1 MFGVLAIAGCRQTYE
16 RLAPKLGNERLLH
29 EFLYLTTANNYSR
42 MIVSPDLDDTSML
55 TGYETIVF
63 LDTPPGYA
71 LAGLLAKRIKAKIY
85 VPQTDNQAQFFEGV
99 DCGRE
104 SFGACFTALRQNQ
117 TLSADNILSYYKILS
132 TRHPIGMAQF
142 MAGVAVFAELD
153 LIRIQ

>member
-1 MFGVLAIAGCRQTYE
+1 M
-16 RLAPKLGNERLLH
+16 
-29 EFLYLTTANNYSR
+29 
-42 MIVSPDLDDTSML
+42 
-55 TGYETIVF
+55 
-63 LDTPPGYA
+63 
-71 LAGLLAKRIKAKIY
+71 
-85 VPQTDNQAQFFEGV
+85 PQTDNQAQFFEGV

-153 LIRIQ
+153 LIRIQKKPYSIVVNKDARADLNTSAIYRYLCEYGTKQ